1 MKRDILDR
9 LLAAKTAGRPVAL
22 VTDLGS
28 GLQTLVFEDA
38 VHGGFALADER
49 LEEVRRHLRQ
59 DRSGIVGDLQ
69 DEDGDRLFVQIH
81 NPPVRLLIVGAV
93 HIAQALAP
101 IAARTG
107 YAVTVVDPRGAFAT
121 AERFPGVA
129 LDNRWPDEALA
140 ALKPDA
146 RTAVVTLTHDPKLDD
161 PALIVAL
168 RSPAFYVGAL
178 GSKRTHAQR
187 LDRLRDEGLSEAEV
201 KRIRGPVG
209 MSIGAVTPAEIAISI
224 VAQITCVRRGER
236 LPA

>member
-59 DRSGIVGDLQ
+59 DRSGIIGDLQ
-69 DEDGDRLFVQIH
+69 DEDGERLFVQIH

-161 PALIVAL
+161 PALIAAL

>member
-59 DRSGIVGDLQ
+59 DRSGIIGDLQ
-69 DEDGDRLFVQIH
+69 DEDGERLFVQIH

-101 IAARTG
+101 IAAQTG

-161 PALIVAL
+161 PALIAAL

-224 VAQITCVRRGER
+224 IAQITCVRRGER